1 MSEELNTAETEPAE
15 IDPGMT
21 ETKDTS
27 KEIPVLY
34 PRRKIKFALWGT
46 FFGFLLVILGAKPE
60 FFGLDR
66 SPVIGFIQTAT
77 FLIGLLVI
85 CVCGYMALMGFWP
98 KGYTTI
104 TADFGLRL
112 VATGWLIALFSGMA
126 DVFGFGSHPLTGLV
140 YFGKLQA
147 LGVEIGEMVIGVG
160 LVMMIMP
167 PHSTLRLKPE
177 EYMIKVNIKKTEKK

>member
-1 MSEELNTAETEPAE
+1 MSEKTDAAETNPRTE
-15 IDPGMT
+15 
-21 ETKDTS
+21 ETKENTR
-27 KEIPVLY
+27 EVPLLY
-34 PRRKIKFALWGT
+34 PRRRIEFALLGT
-46 FFGFLLVILGAKPE
+46 FVGFLLVVLGAKPE

-77 FLIGLLVI
+77 FLVGLLVI
-85 CVCGYMALMGFWP
+85 CIGGYMALMGFWP
-98 KGYTTI
+98 RGYTTI

-140 YFGKLQA
+140 FFGQLQA

-167 PHSTLRLKPE
+167 PHSTLRTKPE
-177 EYMIKVNIKKTEKK
+177 EYMSKVDIKKTEK